1 MLSRCHTPTLHPP
14 RHHAVPKS
22 AANPLYSA
30 LLLVLL
36 TALASLSPA
45 VAKEEAPTPSAA
57 SFPPAKLS
65 RAVMCEDI
73 QNYAP
78 VNPAVVFPITIGKI
92 SCLSTFDPVAEKT
105 FVYHDWYCR
114 DKLCK
119 KVKLDLKTPR
129 WSTYSSIQLREEDKG
144 PWHVIITDPDG
155 KIYRILRFSITD

>member
-1 MLSRCHTPTLHPP
+1 MLFPCHLPTTPARPRKASR
-14 RHHAVPKS
+14 S
-22 AANPLYSA
+22 AAEQLTHTVRLFA
-30 LLLVLL
+30 LLILL
-36 TALASLSPA
+36 GTLSPA
-45 VAKEEAPTPSAA
+45 AAEDEGPVLPAAPK
-57 SFPPAKLS
+57 PATELS

-92 SCLSTFDPVAEKT
+92 SCLSTFNPVAEKT

-119 KVKLDLKTPR
+119 KVKLDLQPPR

-144 PWHVIITDPDG
+144 PWHVVITDPDG
-155 KIYRILRFSITD
+155 NIYRTLRFSITD